1 MSDIDDR
8 PYNGIDKYIMFRNYL
23 TVILR
28 HLFRHRGYSA
38 INVLGLAIGL
48 ASCILI
54 MLYVQDEL
62 SYDQHH
68 ERKDRIYR
76 IAVSMTAEGR
86 TDEWARTPSAWA
98 PVLMEEYPEIERFT
112 RWKPPNSSW
121 LIGYNEKSYEEK
133 FFIFADSTI
142 FDIFTIPL
150 VQGNPGTA
158 LAEPHTVVVSE
169 TMAKLIFGNENPMGK
184 VVSADDTYMFT
195 VTGIMRDMPKNS
207 HFQADFLASFS
218 SLAASGIYNEP
229 TTIQNMDR
237 TLYTYLLIKEG
248 YAPEDLEEKL
258 PQFPVRHLGERLNTL
273 GMEIIPYLQPLTD
286 IHLHSDLKLELKANS
301 DIRYVYIF
309 TSVAAFMLLIACVN
323 FMNLSTAR
331 STRRAQE
338 VGIRKVLGARRVQ
351 LTGQFIGESV
361 IFSFIALAV
370 ALVLVHLILPEF
382 SRFSGK
388 ALAMDYGSTW
398 LMPALLAIALCAGII
413 AGGYPAFVLSSFRP
427 VAVLSGALKAG
438 VSQSLLRKALITFQ
452 FVVSIIMIVG
462 TVVILE
468 QLEYIRNK
476 KLGFDKEHV
485 VVVRLPDDE
494 TVQGFSAFR
503 NKVMQYPE
511 IVNLSTSTSV
521 PGRLTATSFIQPE
534 GCIMENTPL
543 IPTIWTGFDFIE
555 TMGIEIVSG
564 RSFSRAVASD
574 NYSVLVNET
583 AARTFGWEDPI
594 GKEFT
599 YTHTPDYPPMHV
611 VGVMADFHYHTLH
624 QRIEPLLILFWEG
637 GNTMVVR
644 LSSQSLSRGLEVLQ
658 DQWRETYP
666 NHPPMESY
674 FLDQDLDQKYAAE
687 QRLGSVFLVGTVLSI
702 LIACL
707 GLLGLASFMA
717 EQRTREIGVRKVVG
731 ATITNVILLLSK
743 DFTRLILIAFV
754 LGVPISYYIMQGWL
768 EDFPY
773 RIEMS
778 LWMFILTGLAALLI
792 TWLTVGYHAL
802 KAATANP
809 ADALRTE

>member
-1 MSDIDDR
+1 
-8 PYNGIDKYIMFRNYL
+8 MFRNYL

-28 HLFRHRGYSA
+28 NLLKHRGYSA
-38 INVLGLAIGL
+38 INVLGLAVGL
-48 ASCILI
+48 VSCILI
-54 MLYVQDEL
+54 LLYVQDEL

-98 PVLMEEYPEIERFT
+98 PVLKEEYPEIDQFT

-121 LIGYNEKSYEEK
+121 LIGYGEERYEEK
-133 FFIFADSTI
+133 YFIFADSTV

-150 VQGNPGTA
+150 VQGNPRTA
-158 LAEPHTVVVSE
+158 LAELHTVVVSE
-169 TMAKLIFGNENPMGK
+169 TMAQVIFGNENPIGK
-184 VVSADDTYMFT
+184 VISADEIYMFT

-207 HFQADFLASFS
+207 HFRADFLASFS
-218 SLAASGIYNEP
+218 TLAASGIYNEP

-248 YAPEDLEEKL
+248 YAPEDLEDKL
-258 PQFPVRHLGERLNTL
+258 LQFPIRHLGERLETL
-273 GMEIIPYLQPLTD
+273 GMEFRPYLQPLTD
-286 IHLHSDLKLELKANS
+286 IHLHSDLKLEINANS

-309 TSVAAFMLLIACVN
+309 TSVAVFMLLIACVN
-323 FMNLSTAR
+323 FMNLATAR
-331 STRRAQE
+331 SARRAQE
-338 VGIRKVLGARRVQ
+338 VGIRKVLGAQRVQ
-351 LTGQFIGESV
+351 LIGQFIGESV
-361 IFSFIALAV
+361 FFSFIALGV
-370 ALVLVHLILPEF
+370 ALVLVHLLLPEF

-398 LMPALLAIALCAGII
+398 LMPALLAIALCTGIV
-413 AGGYPAFVLSSFRP
+413 AGGYPAFVLSAFKP

-485 VVVRLPDDE
+485 VVVRLPDNE
-494 TVQGFSAFR
+494 AVQGYPAFK
-503 NKVMQYPE
+503 NKVLQYPE
-511 IVNLSTSTSV
+511 VVNLSTTTSV

-534 GCIMENTPL
+534 GYIVEDTPL
-543 IPTIWTGFDFIE
+543 IPTIWTGFDFVE
-555 TMGIEIVSG
+555 TMGIEIKSG
-564 RSFSRAVASD
+564 RSFSREVASD
-574 NYSVLVNET
+574 DYSVIVNET

-594 GKEFT
+594 GKEFK

-611 VGVMADFHYHTLH
+611 VGVMADFHYHSLH
-624 QRIEPLLILFWEG
+624 QRIEPLLTLFWEG

-644 LSSQSLSRGLEVLQ
+644 LGSQSLSRGLEILK

-666 NHPPMESY
+666 NHPTMESY
-674 FLDQDLDQKYAAE
+674 FLDQDLEQKYAAE
-687 QRLGSVFLVGTVLSI
+687 QRLGSVFIAGTVLSI
-702 LIACL
+702 LIASL
-707 GLLGLASFMA
+707 GLLGLASYMA
-717 EQRTREIGVRKVVG
+717 EQRTREIGVRKVLG
-731 ATITNVILLLSK
+731 ATISNVILLLSK

-809 ADALRTE
+809 ADALRAE

>member
-1 MSDIDDR
+1 
-8 PYNGIDKYIMFRNYL
+8 MFRNYL
-23 TVILR
+23 TVLLR
-28 HLFRHRGYSA
+28 NLLGQKGYSA

-54 MLYVQDEL
+54 LLYVQDEL

-76 IAVSMTAEGR
+76 IVVSMTAEGR
-86 TDEWARTPSAWA
+86 TEEWARTPSAWA
-98 PVLMEEYPEIERFT
+98 PVLKEEYPEIEQFT
-112 RWKPPNSSW
+112 RWKPPNTSW
-121 LIGYNEKSYEEK
+121 LIGYNEKRYEEK
-133 FFIFADSTI
+133 FFIFADSSV

-150 VQGNPGTA
+150 VQGNPETA
-158 LAEPHTVVVSE
+158 LAEPHAVVVSE
-169 TMAKLIFGNENPMGK
+169 TMAELIFGNENPVGE
-184 VVSADDTYMFT
+184 VVSVDDTFMFT
-195 VTGIMRDMPKNS
+195 VTGVMRDMPTNS
-207 HFQADFLASFS
+207 HFHADFLASFS
-218 SLAASGIYNEP
+218 TLAASGIYNEP

-237 TLYTYLLIKEG
+237 TLYTYLLLKEG
-248 YAPEDLEEKL
+248 YAPEELVDKL
-258 PQFPVRHLGERLNTL
+258 PQFPARHLGERLETL
-273 GMEIIPYLQPLTD
+273 GMEFRPYLQPLTD
-286 IHLHSDLKLELKANS
+286 IHLHSNLNLEIEPNS

-309 TSVAAFMLLIACVN
+309 TSVAVFMLLIACVN

-331 STRRAQE
+331 SARRAQE
-338 VGIRKVLGARRVQ
+338 VGIRKVLGAQRVQ
-351 LTGQFIGESV
+351 LAGQFIGESA
-361 IFSFIALAV
+361 IFSFIALAA

-388 ALAMDYGSTW
+388 ELEMDYKSTW
-398 LMPALLAIALCAGII
+398 LIPALLAITLCTGIV

-438 VSQSLLRKALITFQ
+438 VSHSHFRYALITFQ

-462 TVVILE
+462 TVVILG
-468 QLEYIRNK
+468 QLEYISDK

-485 VVVRLPDDE
+485 VVVRLPDYE
-494 TVQGFSAFR
+494 TVQGFPAFR

-511 IVNLSTSTSV
+511 ILNLSTSTSV

-534 GCIMENTPL
+534 GYIAEDTPL
-543 IPTIWTGFDFIE
+543 IPTIWTGFDFVE
-555 TMGIEIVSG
+555 TMDIKIVLG
-564 RSFSRAVASD
+564 RSFSRANASD
-574 NYSVLVNET
+574 DYSVLVNET
-583 AARTFGWEDPI
+583 AVRTFGWEEPI
-594 GKEFT
+594 GKEFK

-637 GNTMVVR
+637 GDTMVVR
-644 LSSQSLSRGLEVLQ
+644 LRSQSLSRGLEILQ
-658 DQWRETYP
+658 EQWRETYP

-687 QRLGSVFLVGTVLSI
+687 QRLGSVFIAGTVLSI

-707 GLLGLASFMA
+707 GLLGLASYMA
-717 EQRTREIGVRKVVG
+717 EQRTREIGVRKVLG
-731 ATITNVILLLSK
+731 ATISNVILLLSK

-754 LGVPISYYIMQGWL
+754 LGVPISYYIMHGWL

-778 LWMFILTGLAALLI
+778 LGVFIFTGLAAILI

-802 KAATANP
+802 RAATANP
-809 ADALRTE
+809 ADALRAE